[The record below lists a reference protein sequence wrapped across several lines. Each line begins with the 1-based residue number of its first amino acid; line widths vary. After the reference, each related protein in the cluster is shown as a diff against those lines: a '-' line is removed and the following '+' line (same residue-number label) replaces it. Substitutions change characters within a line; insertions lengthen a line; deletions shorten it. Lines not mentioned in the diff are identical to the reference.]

1 MRDQC
6 SRQEREPRSITN
18 QLVIITFCMDAV
30 EAKVLASFEPAFLQ
44 AEVLHPE
51 SASFGALASWSLHT
65 TPSPRRL
72 PSLLPLSTPYLPA
85 MPLCNSLC
93 RPHGAGM
100 TRSSA
105 ARCYG

>member
-1 MRDQC
+1 MLQTGKGA
-6 SRQEREPRSITN
+6 RSITN

-30 EAKVLASFEPAFLQ
+30 EAKVLASFEPAYLQ

-85 MPLCNSLC
+85 MHLCNSRC
-93 RPHGAGM
+93 RPLGAGM